1 MGMSMG
7 QVVESVKVFADGA
20 SLASIEILAKEK
32 YIKGFTTNPTLM
44 RQAGVDDYLKFASSA
59 IELIGE
65 RPLSLE
71 VFSDDLGLMKR
82 EALKLA
88 SLDQTVNVKI
98 PITNTAGVSC
108 MPVVAELAK
117 EGVCVNITAVFTLEQ
132 VDSALEAL
140 SDSPGY
146 VSVFA
151 GRIADA
157 GIDPLPTMI
166 STIERAKGTRTEV
179 IWASPRE
186 VLNVVQAAE
195 IGCHIITVTPDL
207 IKKFSSLGKDLNEF
221 SLDTVKMF
229 SKDAQQ
235 AGYVIV

>member
-1 MGMSMG
+1 MG
-7 QVVESVKVFADGA
+7 QIVESVKVFADGA
-20 SLASIEILAKEK
+20 SLASIKSLAQEK
-32 YIKGFTTNPTLM
+32 HIKGFTTNPTLM
-44 RQAGVDDYLKFASSA
+44 RQAGVDDYLKFALSA
-59 IELIGE
+59 IELIGD
-65 RPLSLE
+65 RPISLE
-71 VFSDDLGLMKR
+71 VFSDDLGIMKE
-82 EALKLA
+82 EAMKLA
-88 SLDQTVNVKI
+88 SLHQNVNVKI
-98 PITNTAGVSC
+98 PITTTAGVSC

-117 EGVCVNITAVFTLEQ
+117 EGVLVNITAVFTLAQ
-132 VDSALEAL
+132 VDLALDAL
-140 SDSPGY
+140 SGSPGY

-157 GIDPLPTMI
+157 GIDPLPTMV
-166 STIERAKGTRTEV
+166 STVERTRGTRAEV

-195 IGCHIITVTPDL
+195 IGCHIITVTHDL

-229 SKDAQQ
+229 SRDAQQ